1 MSNKNEQFNFNVT
14 GELAGN
20 SLTIRHGEALPL
32 QHPKPVSITGT
43 IGSPVEWMSK
53 RFDSMPDDDN
63 DHVLVDRDNMTIQL
77 VENEKGVN
85 TNKITGRLEFHRK
98 FIDFGINAGVYKT
111 PFEMA
116 EFIKMNRSYFE
127 NKKYAMDL
135 NTQLRNFKAK
145 VDRQIE
151 QEYNPNKGD
160 KRVLLNQVVN
170 ANVPDSFN
178 VNLPVFKG
186 TEKQSFNVEIYF
198 NPDDLT
204 CTLVSP
210 EANDYVEET
219 RDAIIDEQVRI
230 IKNEWPGIPVIEV

>member
-1 MSNKNEQFNFNVT
+1 MSNSNEQFNFDVSRETSEVT
-14 GELAGN
+14 IL
-20 SLTIRHGEALPL
+20 HGQALER
-32 QHPKPVSITGT
+32 QHPKSVNITGT

-53 RFDSMPDDDN
+53 RFSESVGEDN
-63 DHVLVDRDNMTIQL
+63 DHVIVDRDSMLIQL
-77 VENEKGVN
+77 VENEKDVN